1 MASRRRSHG
10 GLPGSH
16 PAARPLPA
24 GAGDAGAGLPLE
36 TAVVAAGPFA
46 GGEAPAEISTAP
58 DSSATFKARWPDASS
73 RILCAGGSLGRA
85 AGEAGATGGTGAR
98 VGLGIGLVA
107 RTTWGSAGPAS
118 GGGDSSIT
126 RITTG
131 AASGEADAVLG
142 GRTHRRT
149 SARQRWA
156 RSESAKP
163 SRRPMRFSLVLVSR
177 VVLPSVTRKYIT
189 VLPAFERVAPA
200 GFRRP

>member
-24 GAGDAGAGLPLE
+24 AAGDARPA
-36 TAVVAAGPFA
+36 TADLAAGPFA